1 MAEPGRASV
10 WALRRG
16 THLGQRSCASARE
29 GRTYE
34 RKRSDHPSQRRHLAS
49 RGPSTYGTSTVC
61 HEHISRAKEVWRCT
75 RDEGRPLEI
84 GSQVPASNPCK
95 LRSSRAIVV
104 SVAVKGGR
112 QSRQVRSGEASESE
126 LLMTCR
132 NAKDDVKTGGASSF
146 RDQFGGCPEDCP
158 SDIRHV
164 GGAKPDQALVWN
176 VRTCRPDAKGDVQAA
191 QTARISVPM
200 RGTGAEQLVGGRKV
214 L

>member
-1 MAEPGRASV
+1 MRPNHVPGPCRQPCYFARSMAGPP
-10 WALRRG
+10 L
-16 THLGQRSCASARE
+16 E
-29 GRTYE
+29 GR
-34 RKRSDHPSQRRHLAS
+34 
-49 RGPSTYGTSTVC
+49 
-61 HEHISRAKEVWRCT
+61 
-75 RDEGRPLEI
+75 
-84 GSQVPASNPCK
+84 SQVPASNPCK

-126 LLMTCR
+126 PLRTCR

-146 RDQFGGCPEDCP
+146 RDQVGGCPEDRP

-176 VRTCRPDAKGDVQAA
+176 VRTCRSDAKGDVQAA
-191 QTARISVPM
+191 QTARIRVPM